1 MELRKKYLYVLDIS
15 GKRDEEITTIVVN
28 RAEREEAA
36 TAAEVAE
43 GFADSLRRPVGL
55 ATDIES
61 LVLPL
66 MIIFQAAKLSR
77 TPQSLRLEVA
87 TLEAQLL
94 DQERYH
100 VEQVSVLENERRVRE
115 KECDALREQFNVKM
129 TELAN
134 Q

>member
-55 ATDIES
+55 TIDIKS
-61 LVLPL
+61 LDRCSINNSCRLPSCL
-66 MIIFQAAKLSR
+66 AR
-77 TPQSLRLEVA
+77 RSLY
-87 TLEAQLL
+87 
-94 DQERYH
+94 D
-100 VEQVSVLENERRVRE
+100 
-115 KECDALREQFNVKM
+115 
-129 TELAN
+129 
-134 Q
+134 